1 MPYGCSV
8 RFSLYGT
15 KVIPARVGDATCVL
29 DEILDKE
36 TELLIIVEQ
45 TTEALRSRA

>member
-1 MPYGCSV
+1 MPHGCSV

-15 KVIPARVGDATCVL
+15 KVIPARVCDATCVL

-36 TELLIIVEQ
+36 TELLIVEH
-45 TTEALRSRA
+45 TTEALGSRA